1 MTLFAGLTF
10 LLSFLPE
17 RATEKQRRIYNGEN
31 AVPGEFPFMVQV
43 LADIEF
49 DSAGVVTQNL
59 CGGSILATNLILT
72 AAHCVVRDVS
82 GSGNR
87 FEAQDQIYNP
97 IQLGVWAGDLDDFY
111 NQQFASVKA
120 IIVHPDYDSYRVM
133 NDIALILLEDEVQ
146 FNKYTSPISLP
157 ADVDIEQLYAEG
169 SPVTVIGWGFTEQ
182 GDTSHL
188 LQKLSYEVTSRDTCI
203 ESYGDQIRPGMLCTG
218 SKPMER
224 RSAIGDSGGPVFSK
238 VGEKWVQLGIV
249 SWGAEDQD
257 ESSFDVNTDVSYY
270 KSWILSSIN
279 RISSEFVREYIV
291 SDETEHIV
299 LEDLPNFT
307 YRHFTV
313 RPGETSRYA
322 RIRIKDSFLTEN
334 SFISVY
340 DGVPRQNNNQMLAQ
354 LTGEI
359 QHVDVVGYSGNTLTV
374 VITTG
379 NSVKCDHL
387 DLTLDLV
394 NEASSEHRLICSPG
408 YTACLDNL
416 YCVPD
421 VHFCNGVG
429 ICNDASDEITDVC
442 ETIKGDTNTSTY
454 SINACVRDSNRES
467 EPPSSRCVRIS
478 NSSPLIMSI
487 AVLLGFLVFK

>member
-188 LQKLSYEVTSRDTCI
+188 LQVSSRGTLHIYFRYLAVGHFTSTSHLEVMNFTTRLANDKHWITLQKLSYEVTSRDTCI

-224 RSAIGDSGGPVFSK
+224 RSAIGDSG
-238 VGEKWVQLGIV
+238 
-249 SWGAEDQD
+249 
-257 ESSFDVNTDVSYY
+257 
-270 KSWILSSIN
+270 
-279 RISSEFVREYIV
+279 
-291 SDETEHIV
+291 
-299 LEDLPNFT
+299 
-307 YRHFTV
+307 
-313 RPGETSRYA
+313 
-322 RIRIKDSFLTEN
+322 IKDSFLTEN

-340 DGVPRQNNNQMLAQ
+340 DGVPRHNNNQMLAQ

-387 DLTLDLV
+387 DLTLDLHADKLFAIACRQTV
-394 NEASSEHRLICSPG
+394 RDKHADKLIALFAI
-408 YTACLDNL
+408 ACLQ
-416 YCVPD
+416 
-421 VHFCNGVG
+421 
-429 ICNDASDEITDVC
+429 T
-442 ETIKGDTNTSTY
+442 
-454 SINACVRDSNRES
+454 VRDKHADKLFAISMPTNC
-467 EPPSSRCVRIS
+467 SR
-478 NSSPLIMSI
+478 
-487 AVLLGFLVFK
+487 